1 MIDDFYGNYYDNE
14 MEDEIIPDYYDDD
27 MENEIT
33 PKVSKNL
40 IQ

>member
-1 MIDDFYGNYYDNE
+1 MIDDVYGNYYDDD

-27 MENEIT
+27 MEDEII
-33 PKVSKNL
+33 PKVSKKM